1 MYSICLKGGN
11 ELKKYL
17 HFLVLL
23 VAVIGAIGCSSAD
36 NSNITKLIQELK
48 AQDLKVKDIT
58 EENKKEIGG
67 LDEIE
72 ATILL
77 VDENER
83 VFIEI
88 PEDIEKS
95 LEERLTMYTSPVILF
110 TGAPHLY
117 TMDELVI
124 SYFGQNEKVLNA
136 LEQTAGK
143 SLVNRQ

>member
-1 MYSICLKGGN
+1 M
-11 ELKKYL
+11 KKYL
-17 HFLVLL
+17 LFLVLL
-23 VAVIGAIGCSSAD
+23 VAVIGVIGCSNAD
-36 NSNITKLIQELK
+36 NSNITKLINELK

-58 EENKKEIGG
+58 EEYKKEIGG

-88 PEDIEKS
+88 PEDIEKY
-95 LEERLTMYTSPVILF
+95 LEEKLPLYTSPVINF
-110 TGAPHLY
+110 IGVPHLY
-117 TMDELVI
+117 TKDELVI

-143 SLVNRQ
+143 SLVNAQ